1 MVAASLLDN
10 YNRIVRKIRD
20 EPSLVRTGSAAGKAN
35 ALASTRAGVPV
46 TAGAS
51 VYARLAIV
59 KVYTEPRA
67 GSKVMGTLKR
77 AEEAIATGDERDGF
91 VKIDG
96 ENVSGGW
103 VQRTLVATQP
113 AVQ

>member
-1 MVAASLLDN
+1 V
-10 YNRIVRKIRD
+10 
-20 EPSLVRTGSAAGKAN
+20 N
-35 ALASTRAGVPV
+35 AQASTREGVPV

-51 VYARLAIV
+51 VYARLATV

-67 GSKVMGTLKR
+67 GSKVLGMLKR
-77 AEEAIATGDERDGF
+77 AEEAIATGEERDGF

-113 AVQ
+113 APQ